1 MCMNIVMAGWRL
13 DQVPSS
19 EICMVLRVEAEIY
32 CNLNYQSSVAL

>member
-1 MCMNIVMAGWRL
+1 MNIVMAGWRL

-32 CNLNYQSSVAL
+32 CNLNYQSSVAF